1 MKNILK
7 SIRDYFN
14 SYSWRMGM
22 IYTIYSFFSIDIPI
36 CFYNLWF
43 FRKEIFNFRPYD
55 YRYSLKLFGK
65 SIERMANYI
74 EINGS
79 EVKESRLKKV
89 EKMRRVVELINIINS
104 DDYLGLAEDEL
115 GLEYVAK
122 IKWVPIENG
131 NYQMESKC
139 SEKEE
144 EDNSKISERSREMEE
159 LFWNELWDI
168 LKGTQKYE
176 QFESRKD
183 WRDKLNGT
191 NMRGWWD

>member
-22 IYTIYSFFSIDIPI
+22 LYNTYSFFSKDIPRY
-36 CFYNLWF
+36 FYNLWF

-79 EVKESRLKKV
+79 EVKENRLKKV

-122 IKWVPIENG
+122 IKWVPLENG

-144 EDNSKISERSREMEE
+144 GDNSKISERSREMEE

-168 LKGTQKYE
+168 LKGNQKYE
-176 QFESRKD
+176 QFESQKD
-183 WRDKLNGT
+183 WHDKFNGT